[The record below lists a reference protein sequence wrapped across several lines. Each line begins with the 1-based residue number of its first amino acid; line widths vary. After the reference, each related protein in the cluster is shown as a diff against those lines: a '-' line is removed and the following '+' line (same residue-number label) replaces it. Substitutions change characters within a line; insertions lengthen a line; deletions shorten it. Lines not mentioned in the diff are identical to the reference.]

1 MYERIQLWFRALTL
15 TIPFMSC
22 VSGAWSQ
29 VQVTG
34 TVSYQESLLAS
45 QSLGFEHLN
54 LIGIGQDPDDGVTY
68 LACSTST
75 NSPCPSPDNIH
86 IYRHDPLS
94 NQWVFDGSINHPGEI
109 NTSFVDVEG
118 DRIAIGQSFF
128 SGSIGNDSVDV
139 YKRGPLGV
147 WSHEGT
153 YRPADNFVGDFF
165 GFSVSLDGDLL
176 AVGAPQEGDDPR
188 ASQIGPGAVY
198 VYRFQN
204 GIWNLEDKVI
214 ASDGQDGDYFGDGVE
229 INTTPTGWRL
239 LVSAPDASNDQGGI
253 NQSGAVYLIEESAS
267 GTIEHDKIIGSTDS
281 QVTGDLGGYGIA
293 MEDDLVAVADIDR
306 MYYYSITSANEFQP
320 LSIASHSATRF
331 FSRPDIKNRVI
342 TAGAPLDIP
351 PNIRV
356 LNVSPA
362 GTVSEQTFGLPTEI
376 GPDDGYGLNVFTNG
390 FFIGSGVAG
399 LDLTGENSGGVWTQ
413 SLNGANYPNGLILEG
428 MGTPSGHFGDSI
440 ATSDEW
446 AAIGAPNSINECNP
460 DAQGSVRMLRTDG
473 LSWSTEE
480 FLRPPPGSQGGSF
493 GFAVAIDNS
502 TLAVS
507 MPGYT
512 LPGSSLPNGA
522 VLLYEQSGNRWT
534 HIQTVIGPT
543 PDTGFGESVS
553 LDGDQL
559 IIGAPDAP
567 SGGHA
572 YYYRRN
578 MSGSWDS
585 LSNLSLTNASTGAE
599 FARSVSLNGD
609 HLLVG
614 APQDGSGMGSVHLF
628 IRQGD
633 QWILS
638 HNISIP
644 NLMPGSQAGAVVA
657 QDDSHLFVGIP
668 GNATVPGRVA
678 VLSTLAAPG
687 TLPMTISP
695 PTSTGIGFGGSISVH
710 DSLLTIG
717 YDHESADEC
726 HVYSFNG
733 TSYQLIQSIA
743 SPTGTNGSAGYGSQT
758 AIGVNTLFVG
768 APIDDSPGVSEG
780 GQTHLYEVELRF
792 TVPECDMDMHPDR
805 VQWLED
811 ENPEPSEWFADS
823 VEVDEGYA
831 IVGVPFERHSFV
843 YDGQVIN
850 ANNAG
855 KAVIFE
861 RTALRQWTPVAQF
874 RGSDLDSNPST
885 GSHADWLGQSVDIE
899 RNVAVAGGV
908 QALDEISGLRS
919 GSVRVYQRGLT
930 GWTESGELFPSQNYD
945 SNADPIREFGSAVDL
960 DSTATLLAVGAAN
973 SAIGATGTG
982 AGYIYELSSSGWI
995 ESNLLTPATGQFGD
1009 HFGESASVEE
1019 GWAAFGT
1026 PDDQANPGGA
1036 VYVFHKN
1043 SLGSWALHATL
1054 ISPASHA
1061 ADGFGSTLELSRSD
1075 MGLILVVGS
1084 PRSSNMSVNGV
1095 GAAFVYLLNESN
1107 LQWNLIQRLD
1117 PEYIRTS
1124 TLYGSDVSVDHN
1136 TIAIGGPLI
1145 QNSGMGTSWTG
1156 GVDVYNLN
1164 TTTGFFDR
1172 RTTTRPDQ
1180 TEWGNANG
1188 WGNSI
1193 GLSGGTVFL
1202 GTHLADGEPY
1212 TPANN
1217 NINSGALVA
1226 FDIICI
1232 PECPADFDGDGT
1244 LTFFDVSQ
1252 FISAYQAMD
1261 PAADVNG
1268 DGTLDFFDVS
1278 AFLTSYSAG
1287 C

>member
-1 MYERIQLWFRALTL
+1 MYERIRLWFRALTL
-15 TIPFMSC
+15 TIPFTTC
-22 VSGAWSQ
+22 VSGVWSQ

-34 TVSYQESLLAS
+34 TVSYQESVLAS

-54 LIGIGQDPDDGVTY
+54 LIGIGHDPDDGVTF
-68 LACSTST
+68 LACSTNT
-75 NSPCPSPDNIH
+75 NSPCPSSDNIH
-86 IYRHDPLS
+86 VYRHDTQS

-109 NTSFVDVEG
+109 DTSYVDVEG
-118 DRIAIGQSFF
+118 DRIAIGRSFY
-128 SGSIGNDSVDV
+128 SGSIGNDNVDV

-176 AVGAPQEGDDPR
+176 AIGAPQEGDDPR

-204 GIWNLEDKVI
+204 GIWVQEDKVI
-214 ASDGQDGDYFGDGVE
+214 ASDGQDGDYFGDEVA
-229 INTTPTGWRL
+229 INATPTGWRL
-239 LVSAPDASNDQGGI
+239 LVAAPDASTDQGGI
-253 NQSGAVYLIEESAS
+253 NQAGAVYLIEKDAS
-267 GTIEHDKIIGSTDS
+267 GTVEHDKLTGSTDS
-281 QVTGDLGGYGIA
+281 QVTGDLGGDGIA
-293 MEDDLVAVADIDR
+293 MENDLVAVAENNR
-306 MYYYSITSANEFQP
+306 MYYYSITTANEFQP
-320 LSIASHSATRF
+320 LSIASHSATRL
-331 FSRPDIKNRVI
+331 FSRPDINNRAI
-342 TAGAPLDIP
+342 TAGSPLDDP
-351 PNIRV
+351 PIIRV

-376 GPDDGYGLNVFTNG
+376 GPDDGFGFNVFTNG
-390 FFIGSGVAG
+390 SFIGSGVAG
-399 LDLTGENSGGVWTQ
+399 LDLAGENAGGVWTQ
-413 SLNGANYPNGLILEG
+413 VLNGASYPNGLILEG
-428 MGTPSGHFGDSI
+428 VGTPSGRFGHSI
-440 ATSDEW
+440 AANDEW
-446 AAIGAPNSINECNP
+446 VAIGAPSSFDECNP
-460 DAQGSVRMLRTDG
+460 DARGSVRILRTDG
-473 LSWSTEE
+473 GAWATTE
-480 FLRPPPGSQGGSF
+480 FLRPPPGSHGSAF
-493 GFAVAIDNS
+493 GYATAIDHS

-507 MPGYT
+507 MPGYII
-512 LPGSSLPNGA
+512 PGSSLPNGA
-522 VLLYEQSGNRWT
+522 VLLYEQTGNRWS
-534 HIQTVIGPT
+534 HVQTVIGPT
-543 PDTGFGESVS
+543 PDMGFGESVS
-553 LDGDQL
+553 LDGDHL
-559 IIGAPDAP
+559 IIGAPDTP
-567 SGGHA
+567 TGGHA
-572 YYYRRN
+572 YFYRRN
-578 MSGSWDS
+578 MNGSWDS
-585 LSNLSLTNASTGAE
+585 LSNLSLTNASAGAE

-614 APQDGSGMGSVHLF
+614 APQDGGGMGSVHLF

-644 NLMPGSQAGAVVA
+644 NLMSGSQAGAVVA
-657 QDDSHLFVGIP
+657 QDDVHLFIGIP

-678 VLSTLAAPG
+678 VVPTLAAPG
-687 TLPMTISP
+687 TLPMIISSP
-695 PTSTGIGFGGSISVH
+695 NSTAIGFGGSVAVH
-710 DSLLTIG
+710 NNLLSIG
-717 YDHESADEC
+717 YEDESLGEC
-726 HVYSFNG
+726 HVYAFNG
-733 TSYQLIQSIA
+733 TSFQLIQSIA
-743 SPTGTNGSAGYGSQT
+743 SPTVTNDSGFGTQT
-758 AIGVNTLFVG
+758 AIGANTLFVG
-768 APIDDSPGVSEG
+768 APTDDSPGVPEG
-780 GQTHLYEVELRF
+780 GQTHIYEVELRF
-792 TVPECDMDMHPDR
+792 TVPECDMDMRPDR

-811 ENPEPSEWFADS
+811 ETPEPSEWFANS

-843 YDGQVIN
+843 HDGQVIN

-861 RTALRQWTPVAQF
+861 RTALRHWTPVAQF
-874 RGSDLDSNPST
+874 RGSNLDSNPST

-930 GWTESGELFPSQNYD
+930 GWIESGELFPTQNYD

-982 AGYIYELSSSGWI
+982 AGYIYELTGSGWI
-995 ESNLLTPATGQFGD
+995 ESNLLTPATSNFGD

-1019 GWAAFGT
+1019 GWAAFGA
-1026 PDDQANPGGA
+1026 PDDQADPGGSVH
-1036 VYVFHKN
+1036 VYQKN
-1043 SLGSWALHATL
+1043 SLGSWTLHATL
-1054 ISPASHA
+1054 TVPTSSIV
-1061 ADGFGSTLELSRSD
+1061 DEFGSTLELSRSD
-1075 MGLILVVGS
+1075 MGLILVVGA
-1084 PRSSNMSVNGV
+1084 PRSSNMSVNSV
-1095 GAAFVYLLNESN
+1095 GAAFVYLLDESN

-1124 TLYGSDVSVDHN
+1124 ALYGSDVSVDHN

-1145 QNSGMGTSWTG
+1145 QNSNMGTSWTG
-1156 GVDVYNLN
+1156 GVEMYNLN
-1164 TTTGFFDR
+1164 TMTGSFDR
-1172 RTTTRPDQ
+1172 RTTIRPDQ
-1180 TEWGNANG
+1180 SEWGNANG
-1188 WGNSI
+1188 WGYSI

-1217 NINSGALVA
+1217 NINSGALLA
-1226 FDIICI
+1226 FDIVCI

-1244 LTFFDVSQ
+1244 LSFFDVSQ

-1278 AFLTSYSAG
+1278 AFLASYSAG